1 MGNVRN
7 DLLSDLTRFLEFG
20 YDPLRNGSVFLSVLV
35 FLGGLILLGVRI
47 RAAWKGLEAS
57 RSLVAHRMTAAL
69 GALGGVVAYLR
80 GLPRPEARLGLVLG
94 GISAVP
100 WAAVILL
107 ELVRRRRGGGRRSDR
122 GARE

>member
-20 YDPLRNGSVFLSVLV
+20 YDPLRNGSVLLSVLV
-35 FLGGLILLGVRI
+35 FLGGLFLLGVRI

-57 RSLVAHRMTAAL
+57 RFLVAHRMTAAL
-69 GALGGVVAYLR
+69 GVLGGFVAYLR
-80 GLPRPEARLGLVLG
+80 DLPRPEARLGLVLG